1 MGGGTAIGRF
11 RFIGLIKYLTLFPT
25 VLSLVMILVVNALD
39 LVVSDTLGSTVI
51 YTIISIVNTLDI
63 VVSDTL
69 GSTVI

>member
-1 MGGGTAIGRF
+1 MGANLRSFSGGGGHQAIGRF

-51 YTIISIVNTLDI
+51 
-63 VVSDTL
+63 
-69 GSTVI
+69 